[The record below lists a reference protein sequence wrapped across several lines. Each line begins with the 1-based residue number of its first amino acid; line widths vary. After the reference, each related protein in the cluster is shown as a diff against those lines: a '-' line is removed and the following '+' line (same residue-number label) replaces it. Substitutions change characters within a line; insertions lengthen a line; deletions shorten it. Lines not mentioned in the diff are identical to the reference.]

1 MDAGGAEDMKLPG
14 NEAQCSGW
22 GNGSIWWE
30 SADNSRIC
38 EAAMQADLFRDR
50 TAIVT
55 GGARGIGLACA
66 AKIAGGGGRVAL
78 WDRDMDR
85 ARQSAASLRDAI
97 AVEVD
102 VTSEAS
108 VAKALAATEDQLAP
122 PDILV
127 ASAGIT
133 GPNTTVVSYPVD
145 AWKQV
150 IDINLTGVF
159 LCNRAVAGG
168 MAMRGRGR
176 IVNIASVAGKEG
188 NPNAS
193 AYSASKAGVIGLTK
207 SLGKELATTG
217 VLVNCVA
224 PAVVK
229 TELFS
234 QMTEQHIQYML
245 SKIPMN
251 RFGEVDEVAEM
262 VAWLA
267 SDLCTFAT
275 GATFDLSG
283 GRATY

>member
-1 MDAGGAEDMKLPG
+1 MAAE
-14 NEAQCSGW
+14 
-22 GNGSIWWE
+22 
-30 SADNSRIC
+30 
-38 EAAMQADLFRDR
+38 LFKGR

-66 AKIAGGGGRVAL
+66 AKITGGGGRVAL
-78 WDRDMDR
+78 WDRDLAR
-85 ARQSAASLRDAI
+85 AEQSAAALKGAI
-97 AVEVD
+97 AVSVD
-102 VTSEAS
+102 VTSETS
-108 VAKALAATEDQLAP
+108 VKEALAATEKRLAA

-133 GPNTTVVSYPVD
+133 GPNATVVTYPVD
-145 AWKQV
+145 AWRQV

-159 LCNRAVAGG
+159 LCNRAVADG
-168 MAMRGRGR
+168 MAKRGWGR

-229 TELFS
+229 TEMLS
-234 QMTEQHIQYML
+234 QMTEQHIQFML
-245 SKIPMN
+245 SKIPMS
-251 RFGEVDEVAEM
+251 RFGEVAEVAEL

-267 SDLCTFAT
+267 SGSCTFST

>member
-1 MDAGGAEDMKLPG
+1 M
-14 NEAQCSGW
+14 
-22 GNGSIWWE
+22 
-30 SADNSRIC
+30 
-38 EAAMQADLFRDR
+38 AASFQDR

-66 AKIAGGGGRVAL
+66 GKIAAGGGRVAL
-78 WDRDMDR
+78 WDRDIAR
-85 ARQSAASLRDAI
+85 ARQSAAALHGAI

-102 VTSEAS
+102 VTSEGS
-108 VAKALAATEDQLAP
+108 VAKALAETEGQLAP

-133 GPNTTVVSYPVD
+133 GPNTTVVDYPVD
-145 AWKQV
+145 AWRQV

-168 MAMRGRGR
+168 MAKRGRGR

>member
-1 MDAGGAEDMKLPG
+1 MEP
-14 NEAQCSGW
+14 EP
-22 GNGSIWWE
+22 
-30 SADNSRIC
+30 
-38 EAAMQADLFRDR
+38 FRGR

-66 AKIAGGGGRVAL
+66 AKITAGGGRVAL
-78 WDRDMDR
+78 WDRDPER
-85 ARQSAASLRDAI
+85 AKQSATTLKGAI
-97 AVEVD
+97 ALAVD
-102 VTSEAS
+102 VTSEAD
-108 VAKALAATEDQLAP
+108 VARALAETEQLLAP

-133 GPNTTVVSYPVD
+133 GPNTTVAKYPVD
-145 AWKQV
+145 AWRQV
-150 IDINLTGVF
+150 IDVNLTGVF
-159 LCNRAVAGG
+159 LCNRVVVDG
-168 MAMRGRGR
+168 MVQRGWGR

-193 AYSASKAGVIGLTK
+193 AYSASKAAVIGLTK

-234 QMTEQHIQYML
+234 QMTEQHINYML

-251 RFGEVDEVAEM
+251 RFGEVEEVAEM

-267 SDLCTFAT
+267 SSHCTFAT
-275 GATFDLSG
+275 GAVFDLSG

>member
-1 MDAGGAEDMKLPG
+1 
-14 NEAQCSGW
+14 
-22 GNGSIWWE
+22 
-30 SADNSRIC
+30 
-38 EAAMQADLFRDR
+38 MQADLFKDR

-66 AKIAGGGGRVAL
+66 AKIAEGGGRVAL

-85 ARQSAASLRDAI
+85 AKQSAASLGSAI

-102 VTSEAS
+102 VTDEAS
-108 VAKALAATEDQLAP
+108 VAQALAATGDQLAP

-168 MAMRGRGR
+168 MAMRGHGR

-229 TELFS
+229 TELFG
-234 QMTEQHIQYML
+234 QMTEQHINYML

>member
-1 MDAGGAEDMKLPG
+1 
-14 NEAQCSGW
+14 
-22 GNGSIWWE
+22 
-30 SADNSRIC
+30 
-38 EAAMQADLFRDR
+38 MQGELFRDR
-50 TAIVT
+50 TAVVT

-66 AKIAGGGGRVAL
+66 ARIAADGGHVAL
-78 WDRDMDR
+78 WDRDVGR
-85 ARQSAASLRDAI
+85 ARQSASELAAGALGKAI

-102 VTSEAS
+102 VTSEDS
-108 VAKALAATEDQLAP
+108 VAKALAATQQQLAP

-133 GPNTTVVSYPVD
+133 GPNTTVVKYPVD

-168 MAMRGRGR
+168 MAERGYGR

-207 SLGKELATTG
+207 SLGKELAATG

-224 PAVVK
+224 PAVVR

-251 RFGEVDEVAEM
+251 RFGEVGEVAEM

-267 SDLCTFAT
+267 SSLCTFAT

>member
-1 MDAGGAEDMKLPG
+1 M
-14 NEAQCSGW
+14 
-22 GNGSIWWE
+22 
-30 SADNSRIC
+30 ADG
-38 EAAMQADLFRDR
+38 LFKGR
-50 TAIVT
+50 TAVVT

-66 AKIAGGGGRVAL
+66 AKIAAGGGRIAL
-78 WDRDMDR
+78 WDRDLNR
-85 ARQSAASLRDAI
+85 ARQSAAALGDAI

-108 VAKALAATEDQLAP
+108 LNAALMTTEKELSP

-133 GPNTTVVSYPVD
+133 GPNATVVQYPVD

-159 LCNRAVAGG
+159 LSNRAVVPG
-168 MAMRGRGR
+168 MAKRGWGR

-229 TELFS
+229 TELLS
-234 QMTEQHIQYML
+234 QMTEQHIQFML

-251 RFGEVDEVAEM
+251 RFGEVEEVAEM

-267 SDLCTFAT
+267 SPLCTFAT
-275 GATFDLSG
+275 GAAFDLSG

>member
-1 MDAGGAEDMKLPG
+1 M
-14 NEAQCSGW
+14 
-22 GNGSIWWE
+22 
-30 SADNSRIC
+30 ADG
-38 EAAMQADLFRDR
+38 LFKGR
-50 TAIVT
+50 TAVVT

-66 AKIAGGGGRVAL
+66 AKIASGGGRIAL
-78 WDRDMDR
+78 WDRDLDR
-85 ARQSAASLRDAI
+85 AKQSAASLGDAI

-102 VTSEAS
+102 VTSDQSLAE
-108 VAKALAATEDQLAP
+108 ALAKTEKDLAA

-133 GPNTTVVSYPVD
+133 GPNTTVIQYPVD

-159 LCNRAVAGG
+159 LSNRAVAPG
-168 MAMRGRGR
+168 MVERGWGR

-207 SLGKELATTG
+207 SLGKELAMSG

-234 QMTEQHIQYML
+234 QMTEQHIQFML
-245 SKIPMN
+245 SKIPMS
-251 RFGEVDEVAEM
+251 RFGEVEEVAEM
-262 VAWLA
+262 VSWLA
-267 SDLCTFAT
+267 SPLCTFAT

>member
-1 MDAGGAEDMKLPG
+1 MEAEP
-14 NEAQCSGW
+14 
-22 GNGSIWWE
+22 
-30 SADNSRIC
+30 
-38 EAAMQADLFRDR
+38 FRGR

-66 AKIAGGGGRVAL
+66 AKITEGGGRVAL
-78 WDRDMDR
+78 WDRDPER
-85 ARQSAASLRDAI
+85 AAQSAACLKGAVAI
-97 AVEVD
+97 AVD
-102 VTSEAS
+102 VTSEAD
-108 VAKALAATEDQLAP
+108 VAKALAETEKRLAP

-133 GPNTTVVSYPVD
+133 GPNTTVANYPVD
-145 AWKQV
+145 AWRQV

-159 LCNRAVAGG
+159 LCNRVVVDG
-168 MAMRGRGR
+168 MVQRGWGR

-193 AYSASKAGVIGLTK
+193 AYSASKAAVIGLTK

-234 QMTEQHIQYML
+234 QMTEQHINYML

-251 RFGEVDEVAEM
+251 RFGEVGEVAEM

-267 SDLCTFAT
+267 SSHCTFAT
-275 GATFDLSG
+275 GAVFDLSG

>member
-1 MDAGGAEDMKLPG
+1 MAGA
-14 NEAQCSGW
+14 
-22 GNGSIWWE
+22 
-30 SADNSRIC
+30 
-38 EAAMQADLFRDR
+38 LFKGR

-66 AKIAGGGGRVAL
+66 ARISAGGGRVAL
-78 WDRDMDR
+78 WDRDMAR
-85 ARQSAASLRDAI
+85 ARQSASSLGQAI
-97 AVEVD
+97 AVSVD
-102 VTSEAS
+102 VTDERSIA
-108 VAKALAATEDQLAP
+108 AALAETEKELAS

-133 GPNTTVVSYPVD
+133 GPNTTVETYPVD

-159 LCNRAVAGG
+159 MSNRAVVAG
-168 MAMRGRGR
+168 MVRRGWGR

-267 SDLCTFAT
+267 SPLCTFST

>member
-1 MDAGGAEDMKLPG
+1 
-14 NEAQCSGW
+14 
-22 GNGSIWWE
+22 
-30 SADNSRIC
+30 
-38 EAAMQADLFRDR
+38 MQAETFKGR
-50 TAIVT
+50 TAVVT

-66 AKIAGGGGRVAL
+66 AKIAAGGGRIAL

-85 ARQSAASLRDAI
+85 ARQSAASLGDAI

-102 VTSEAS
+102 VTSEQSLMDA
-108 VAKALAATEDQLAP
+108 VTATEKQLAP
-122 PDILV
+122 ADILV

-133 GPNTTVVSYPVD
+133 GPNTTVIQYPVD

-150 IDINLTGVF
+150 IEINLTGVF
-159 LCNRAVAGG
+159 LSNRAVAPG
-168 MAMRGRGR
+168 MVSRGWGR

-207 SLGKELATTG
+207 SLGKELATSG

-234 QMTEQHIQYML
+234 QMTEQHINYML

-262 VAWLA
+262 VSWLA
-267 SDLCTFAT
+267 SPLCTFAT